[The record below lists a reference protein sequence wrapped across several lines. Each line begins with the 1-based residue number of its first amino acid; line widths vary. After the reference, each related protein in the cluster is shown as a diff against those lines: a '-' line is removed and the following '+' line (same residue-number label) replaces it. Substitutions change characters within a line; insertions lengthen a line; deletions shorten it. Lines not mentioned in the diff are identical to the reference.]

1 MFSFI
6 RRWLPNLFGTG
17 SVYAPE
23 EDARSG
29 SDELSPAARP
39 EAAADRHLDQ
49 EPAAELDQAQ
59 RDGWWVPRGAPVTSV
74 PAAPAIETPLDRDLR
89 DHLVRVL
96 DDPGLE
102 LPRLPQIAN
111 QALDALRDEN
121 SNYEALAELI
131 VQDPVLTAGI
141 LRVAN
146 SVRYRGIREI
156 KRLDLAF
163 SRLGRRT
170 LRSIILGVA
179 LQGLTIRV
187 GGPERTV
194 GEEIWRRSLVA
205 AVILREFSRR
215 FELSADEG
223 FLAGLLHDIGMLA
236 VLKVVHEY
244 QQVHGRTVSRA
255 VFEHVASEWH
265 EHIGLRLSEA
275 WNLPDPLPELI
286 GNHHRPPAEDDPL
299 RVQRLLL
306 QLSDAA
312 CAMLGY
318 APYVPYDFFNLDCV
332 RRLGLQDD
340 APTRTLLTSIQE
352 QLPARSD

>member
-1 MFSFI
+1 MLTFI
-6 RRWLPNLFGTG
+6 RRWLPSLFGSAKECEPDHDACPDSGG
-17 SVYAPE
+17 SELRIELEEAGPRDDPE
-23 EDARSG
+23 
-29 SDELSPAARP
+29 P
-39 EAAADRHLDQ
+39 EAAPPGA
-49 EPAAELDQAQ
+49 
-59 RDGWWVPRGAPVTSV
+59 WWVPRGTPVLSAPL
-74 PAAPAIETPLDRDLR
+74 PLIDKPLDRDLR
-89 DHLVRVL
+89 DHLVRML
-96 DDPGLE
+96 DKQDLE
-102 LPRLPQIAN
+102 LPRPPEIVN
-111 QALDALRDEN
+111 RALDALRDDN
-121 SNYEALAELI
+121 SNYEMLAELI
-131 VQDPVLTAGI
+131 GRDPVLTAGI

-156 KRLDLAF
+156 KQLDLAL

-205 AVILREFSRR
+205 ASMLREFSQR
-215 FELSADEG
+215 FSLSPEEG

-244 QQVHGRTVSRA
+244 QQLHGRHVSRA
-255 VFEHVASEWH
+255 VFEHVAAEWH

-275 WNLPDPLPELI
+275 WNLPSPLPELI

-306 QLSDAA
+306 QLADVA

-332 RRLGLQDD
+332 RRLGLKDD
-340 APTRTLLTSIQE
+340 AATRALLTSIRE
-352 QLPARSD
+352 QLPFAEE